1 MRGGKIDG
9 KEGTKG
15 GSSEAEIA
23 TDIVTTISV
32 AEEAN
37 ASLAGA
43 NKACSNGG
51 SRKDKC
57 GDGEGTRAGGSGTF
71 QKRPLCY
78 GSRLGKKLL
87 CLQRIWAHSP
97 PL

>member
-1 MRGGKIDG
+1 MRGGKIEG

-43 NKACSNGG
+43 NKACSDRG
-51 SRKDKC
+51 SRKNEC
-57 GDGEGTRAGGSGTF
+57 GDGEGTRTGDRGVS
-71 QKRPLCY
+71 QKRCY
-78 GSRLGKKLL
+78 ELKSLGLDKRTTLVYE
-87 CLQRIWAHSP
+87 
-97 PL
+97 